1 MNEYLLQQEAEL
13 EQENIELERRLNYA
27 REYNLP
33 KSLISNLEYKLKKS
47 GLNLSDEEINALIEA
62 IVKELNLW

>member
-13 EQENIELERRLNYA
+13 EQENISLERRLNYA

-33 KSLISNLEYKLKKS
+33 KPLISNLEYKL
-47 GLNLSDEEINALIEA
+47 
-62 IVKELNLW
+62 ELNRAKTINFYNNLEEYYG

>member
-13 EQENIELERRLNYA
+13 ERENIETERRLQTA

-33 KSLISNLEYKLKKS
+33 KPLISNLEYKL
-47 GLNLSDEEINALIEA
+47 
-62 IVKELNLW
+62 ELNRAKVINFYKQLEEYYG

>member
-27 REYNLP
+27 REFNLP
-33 KSLISNLEYKLKKS
+33 KPLISSLEHKL
-47 GLNLSDEEINALIEA
+47 
-62 IVKELNLW
+62 ELNRARTINFYNSLEEHYV